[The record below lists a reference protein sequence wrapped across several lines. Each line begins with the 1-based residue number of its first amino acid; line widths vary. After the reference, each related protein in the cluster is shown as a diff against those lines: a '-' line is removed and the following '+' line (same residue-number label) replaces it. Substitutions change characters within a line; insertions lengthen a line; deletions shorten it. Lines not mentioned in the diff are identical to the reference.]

1 MIITTNNTLNFLKN
15 IGALYDA
22 FSIHER
28 EKEYKRFVLEE
39 AQYCI
44 ISNCVTTL
52 KINQQKIVIDI
63 KKTTKGLKWPR
74 RKRCMKSYC
83 VSKID

>member
-15 IGALYDA
+15 VGALHDA

-39 AQYCI
+39 AQYYI

-52 KINQQKIVIDI
+52 KINQQKIVIDV
-63 KKTTKGLKWPR
+63 KKIYQRFEMAQKETMHEKLLHK
-74 RKRCMKSYC
+74 
-83 VSKID
+83 

>member
-15 IGALYDA
+15 VGALHDA

-39 AQYCI
+39 AQYYI

-52 KINQQKIVIDI
+52 KINQQKIVIDV
-63 KKTTKGLKWPR
+63 KKNYQRFEMAQKETMYEKLLHK
-74 RKRCMKSYC
+74 
-83 VSKID
+83 